1 MTPQLPGFP
10 TTLLTNLLTQ
20 GIIFTDAAYFLL
32 TLTLKTPW
40 GADADIS
47 LDFEKLIAETKW
59 FYAKIY
65 IQRLNIKQGISS
77 SSSLSNDP
85 TWQSYILIN
94 KNAFVLH
101 LCTFFFFP
109 FLEGA
114 TASWQFAQ
122 THPCFLSHT
131 NTSLLGL
138 CFCLVPTDLAPS
150 WLFSEGSGVW
160 CRYLCITLSIKPLG
174 IR

>member
-20 GIIFTDAAYFLL
+20 GIIFTDAAHFLL

-65 IQRLNIKQGISS
+65 IQRLNIK
-77 SSSLSNDP
+77 
-85 TWQSYILIN
+85 
-94 KNAFVLH
+94 
-101 LCTFFFFP
+101 
-109 FLEGA
+109 
-114 TASWQFAQ
+114 
-122 THPCFLSHT
+122 
-131 NTSLLGL
+131 
-138 CFCLVPTDLAPS
+138 
-150 WLFSEGSGVW
+150 
-160 CRYLCITLSIKPLG
+160 
-174 IR
+174 

>member
-20 GIIFTDAAYFLL
+20 GIIFTDAAHFLL
-32 TLTLKTPW
+32 TPTLKTPQ

-47 LDFEKLIAETKW
+47 LDFEKLIAETKG

-65 IQRLNIKQGISS
+65 IKCLNIKQGINS

-94 KNAFVLH
+94 KNASILY
-101 LCTFFFFP
+101 LCSF
-109 FLEGA
+109 
-114 TASWQFAQ
+114 
-122 THPCFLSHT
+122 THNP
-131 NTSLLGL
+131 
-138 CFCLVPTDLAPS
+138 PRPS
-150 WLFSEGSGVW
+150 WVFFKHILFLITSQSES
-160 CRYLCITLSIKPLG
+160 LQALFLL
-174 IR
+174 

>member
-20 GIIFTDAAYFLL
+20 GIIFTDVAHFLL
-32 TLTLKTPW
+32 TPTLKTPW

-47 LDFEKLIAETKW
+47 LDFEKLIAETKG

-65 IQRLNIKQGISS
+65 LKCLNIKRGINS

-94 KNAFVLH
+94 KNASIF
-101 LCTFFFFP
+101 
-109 FLEGA
+109 
-114 TASWQFAQ
+114 
-122 THPCFLSHT
+122 
-131 NTSLLGL
+131 
-138 CFCLVPTDLAPS
+138 
-150 WLFSEGSGVW
+150 
-160 CRYLCITLSIKPLG
+160 YLCIFTHTGTPTPRPILVFFQALTVSYHIL
-174 IR
+174 I

>member
-20 GIIFTDAAYFLL
+20 GIIFTDAAHFLL

-65 IQRLNIKQGISS
+65 IQRLNIKQGINS

-85 TWQSYILIN
+85 TWQSHILIN
-94 KNAFVLH
+94 KNASILH
-101 LCTFFFFP
+101 LCTFFSP
-109 FLEGA
+109 L
-114 TASWQFAQ
+114 SWREPVHPEFVQA
-122 THPCFLSHT
+122 HPCFLSYT
-131 NTSLLGL
+131 SPSLLGL
-138 CFCLVPTDLAPS
+138 
-150 WLFSEGSGVW
+150 
-160 CRYLCITLSIKPLG
+160 
-174 IR
+174 